1 MIKESADLH
10 DDPKAFR
17 DALIDTEFLSGCWVD
32 LDIDWDTIT
41 TILPAS
47 GTYASVGE
55 LPEDG
60 SDNTVYLV
68 TEGSNVRAYTWDV
81 ISQMYIKSD
90 TVTTGTNIRS
100 YHACTVRIF
109 DENNHKVFTAMKESL
124 YFWMFT
130 LYSSSD
136 DYVAFSFG
144 GSSSNNAQ
152 VKYCYSCTNG
162 IIIQYVRGYSPFI
175 IRIVKTNNDKLAII
189 MPEAAYGLPAGY
201 INGLHCV
208 AFGDIPEYKTFTI
221 SNRYNTSYQV
231 IPMLTNSD
239 GDVLS
244 YTEKSGFLSG
254 STQDGVIKAVTI
266 NSKRYLTDSYFAI
279 ED

>member
-1 MIKESADLH
+1 MIKESADIN
-10 DDPKAFR
+10 DNPKAFR
-17 DALIDTEFLSGCWVD
+17 DALLDTEFLSGCLVD
-32 LDIDWDTIT
+32 LDIDWDTIN

-47 GTYASVGE
+47 GTYASVNE
-55 LPEDG
+55 LPEEG
-60 SDNTVYLV
+60 SDDTVYMV
-68 TEGSNVRAYTWDV
+68 TEGSNVRAYTWDTV
-81 ISQMYIKSD
+81 SQMYIKSD
-90 TVTTGTNIRS
+90 TVTTRINIAS

-124 YFWMFT
+124 YIWIFK
-130 LYSSSD
+130 LYSSLD
-136 DYVAFSFG
+136 NFISFTF
-144 GSSSNNAQ
+144 GSSSSYNAQ

-162 IIIQYVRGYSPFI
+162 IIVRCVRGYDPFI
-175 IRIVKTNNDKLAII
+175 IRIVKTNNSKLAII
-189 MPEAAYGLPAGY
+189 MPSNTGLPEGY
-201 INGLHCV
+201 TNSLHCV

-221 SNRYNTSYQV
+221 SNRYNTAYQV

-239 GDVLS
+239 ADDLS
-244 YTEKSGFLSG
+244 YTAKSGFLSG